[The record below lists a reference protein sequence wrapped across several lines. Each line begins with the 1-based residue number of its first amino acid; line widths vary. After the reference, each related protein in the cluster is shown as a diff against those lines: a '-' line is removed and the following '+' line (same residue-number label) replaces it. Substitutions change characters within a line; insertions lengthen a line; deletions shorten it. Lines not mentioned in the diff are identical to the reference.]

1 MNFSFNKTKSEKYGL
16 TGTIV
21 FHVLLILLFLLTG
34 LTYTVPPPAE
44 EGILIN
50 FGYDDQGSGQEQT
63 QSAVQSRQEKVVE
76 RIEEESVQSRAEEDV
91 LTQNSEDAPSV
102 NSEKSES
109 IRQEEV
115 KEEPK
120 PSKELSKA
128 LSKWKNKSDN
138 KSSSDGITG
147 KSGDQGDPSG
157 SKDSKSYVGGAGGNG
172 FALIGL
178 GGRSM
183 VRPPNI
189 QDHSQEEGK
198 VIVDIIVDKDG
209 NVLRASPGARG
220 STTTSSVLYKIAKEA
235 ALSTKFNV
243 SPQAPE
249 QQKGQIVFTFLVK
262 G

>member
-1 MNFSFNKTKSEKYGL
+1 MNFSFKKSEKYGL

-50 FGYDDQGSGQEQT
+50 FGFDDQGSGQEQT
-63 QSAVQSRQEKVVE
+63 RSAVENRQEKVEEKTESE
-76 RIEEESVQSRAEEDV
+76 RVQSRSDEDV
-91 LTQNSEDAPSV
+91 LTQNSEEAPKV
-102 NSEKSES
+102 NAKKSEN
-109 IRQEEV
+109 IREEEV

-120 PSKELSKA
+120 PSKELSNA
-128 LSKWKNKSDN
+128 MSKWKNKSDN
-138 KSSSDGITG
+138 KSASDGITG
-147 KSGDQGDPSG
+147 KNGDQGDPNG
-157 SKDSKSYVGGAGGNG
+157 SLDSKSYVGGSGGNG
-172 FALIGL
+172 FKLIGL

-183 VRPPNI
+183 VKPPDI
-189 QDHSQEEGK
+189 KDHSQEEGT
-198 VIVDIIVDKDG
+198 VIVDIIVDKNG

-243 SPQAPE
+243 SPEAPE
-249 QQKGQIVFTFLVK
+249 QQKGQIVFTFLLK

>member
-1 MNFSFNKTKSEKYGL
+1 MNFSFKKSEKYGM

-34 LTYTVPPPAE
+34 LTYMEPPPPE

-50 FGYDDQGSGQEQT
+50 FGFDDQGSGQEQT
-63 QSAVQSRQEKVVE
+63 QSAVQNRQVQVEEKV
-76 RIEEESVQSRAEEDV
+76 EEESVQSRAEEDV
-91 LTQNSEDAPSV
+91 LTQQSEDAPKV
-102 NSEKSES
+102 NANKSET
-109 IRQEEV
+109 IREEEE

-120 PSKELSKA
+120 PSEELSNA
-128 LSKWKNKSDN
+128 MSKWKNKSDS
-138 KSSSDGITG
+138 KSSSDGVTG
-147 KSGDQGDPSG
+147 KNGDQGDPTG
-157 SKDSKSYVGGAGGNG
+157 SKNSKSYIGGAGGNG
-172 FALIGL
+172 FKLIGL

-183 VRPPNI
+183 VKPPKI

-198 VIVDIIVDKDG
+198 VIVDIIVDKNG
-209 NVLRASPGARG
+209 NVLRANPGARG

-235 ALSTKFNV
+235 ALSTKFNTN
-243 SPQAPE
+243 PQAPE

>member
-1 MNFSFNKTKSEKYGL
+1 MNFSFNKSEKYGL
-16 TGTIV
+16 TGTVV

-44 EGILIN
+44 EGIQIN
-50 FGYDDQGSGQEQT
+50 FGFDDQGSGQEQT
-63 QSAVQSRQEKVVE
+63 QSAVQNRQEKVVE
-76 RIEEESVQSRAEEDV
+76 KLEKESVQAKAEEEV
-91 LTQNSEDAPSV
+91 LTQ
-102 NSEKSES
+102 KSEEAPQVNTEKTEN
-109 IRQEEV
+109 IRKEEV

-120 PSKELSKA
+120 PSKELSNA
-128 LSKWKNKSDN
+128 LSKWKNSSEN
-138 KSSSDGITG
+138 KSASDGITG
-147 KSGDQGDPSG
+147 KNGDQGDPTG
-157 SKDSKSYVGGAGGNG
+157 SKESKNYTGGSGGNG
-172 FALIGL
+172 FKLIGL

-189 QDHSQEEGK
+189 QDNSQEEGK

-209 NVLRASPGARG
+209 NVLRANPGARG

-243 SPQAPE
+243 NPQAPE